1 MLISIITVTY
11 NNIKGLESTIKSVDS
26 QTNKNFEFI
35 VVDGASSDGSLELI
49 KKYDHV
55 ITRWLSEPDSGI
67 YNAMNKGVKM
77 ATGEYCLFMN
87 SGDLLYSST
96 TMEELISQN
105 LDADFVEGRIAFGNS
120 PGKYSNPPKKRTLWS
135 YIYGFNNCHQASLI
149 SRELLL
155 RIPYDE
161 SYKIAADLKFNMEA
175 IICNNCSYKTIDT
188 IVCNYEV
195 GGRSATVSHEKE
207 IARAYNELFPKR
219 ILEDYQMLI
228 YHKFWP
234 SRLFWHLAYKF
245 APCKNGYKFYLLLK
259 KICMRKISL
268 GEIQM
273 LDTIADWKIK
283 YLKR

>member
-11 NNIKGLESTIKSVDS
+11 NNMKGLESTIKSVDS

-35 VVDGASSDGSLELI
+35 IVDGASSDGSLELI
-49 KKYDHV
+49 KKYDGV
-55 ITRWLSEPDSGI
+55 ITRWVSEPDSGI

-120 PGKYSNPPKKRTLWS
+120 PGKYSNPPEKRTLWS

-175 IICNNCSYKTIDT
+175 IICNNCSYKTIGT

-195 GGRSATVSHEKE
+195 GVQSST
-207 IARAYNELFPKR
+207 
-219 ILEDYQMLI
+219 
-228 YHKFWP
+228 
-234 SRLFWHLAYKF
+234 
-245 APCKNGYKFYLLLK
+245 
-259 KICMRKISL
+259 
-268 GEIQM
+268 
-273 LDTIADWKIK
+273 
-283 YLKR
+283 